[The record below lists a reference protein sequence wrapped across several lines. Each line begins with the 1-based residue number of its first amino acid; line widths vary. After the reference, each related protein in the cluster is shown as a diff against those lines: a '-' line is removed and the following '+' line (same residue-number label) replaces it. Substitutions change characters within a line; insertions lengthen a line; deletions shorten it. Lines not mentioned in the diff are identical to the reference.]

1 MIHSRRNPPRNLRI
15 IPLFMRVFTLIVWGF
30 ASLSAHAQSLPIDFE
45 TPVAGMIGYDNAT
58 FTRVANPS
66 GEGNSS
72 ANVGKIVK
80 NTADQWAGGKIVGM
94 ASLSFTSAASSVLS
108 MDVFTTEPVG
118 SVIKIKLE
126 GPYTSEV
133 DAVTSVSGT
142 WETLLFDFGIPAPSG
157 SAHLVIMPQP
167 FTPGGGA
174 TFYVDNLKQVADP
187 IAPVLAGMPLTFE
200 SDATTDHFFDFES
213 AFATVV
219 ANPHLDAD
227 NPSANV
233 AKLIRYRGAPF
244 GGTKITFS
252 APISFATHTVLSM
265 KVWTTAPVGTY
276 VTLKTEKPF
285 WGVERS
291 VQTTKSG
298 AWETLNFDFAGVPSD
313 MPSLVFLF
321 DFVAGSSNV
330 GNGSANSTFFFDDVK
345 YSGGPLSIDEG
356 AAPAGVRAYPNPTLD
371 YWTFEAAP
379 QQLMQVRLHTLTG
392 QFVEEARGMG
402 QVMLRADGR
411 APGVYL
417 ATVQLGDRSEILRVH
432 VW

>member
-30 ASLSAHAQSLPIDFE
+30 ATLSAHAQSLPIDFE

-108 MDVFTTEPVG
+108 MDVFTTQPVG

-174 TFYVDNLKQVADP
+174 TFYVDNIKQVADP

-330 GNGSANSTFFFDDVK
+330 GNGSANSTFFFDDMK
-345 YSGGPLSIDEG
+345 YSGVPLGTGNEDAVTPVRVHPNPASRHWTF
-356 AAPAGVRAYPNPTLD
+356 AADDRCRMRIELVDLNGRILDCVSGSGTLTLDASSLAAGVYFARIRTDEHSEL
-371 YWTFEAAP
+371 
-379 QQLMQVRLHTLTG
+379 LRL
-392 QFVEEARGMG
+392 VKN
-402 QVMLRADGR
+402 
-411 APGVYL
+411 
-417 ATVQLGDRSEILRVH
+417 
-432 VW
+432 

>member
-1 MIHSRRNPPRNLRI
+1 
-15 IPLFMRVFTLIVWGF
+15 MRFILPCALVGVFSIAIVD
-30 ASLSAHAQSLPIDFE
+30 AHAQSLPIDFE

-108 MDVFTTEPVG
+108 MDVFTTQPVG
-118 SVIKIKLE
+118 TVIKIKLE

-174 TFYVDNLKQVADP
+174 TFYVDNIKQVADP

-345 YSGGPLSIDEG
+345 YSGVPLSIDEG

-411 APGVYL
+411 TPGVYL
-417 ATVQLGDRSEILRVH
+417 ATVKLGDRSEILRVH

>member
-1 MIHSRRNPPRNLRI
+1 
-15 IPLFMRVFTLIVWGF
+15 MRFILPCALVGVFSIAIVD
-30 ASLSAHAQSLPIDFE
+30 AHAQSLPIDFE

-108 MDVFTTEPVG
+108 MDVFTTQPAG
-118 SVIKIKLE
+118 TVIKIKLE

-174 TFYVDNLKQVADP
+174 TFYVDNIKQVADP

-345 YSGGPLSIDEG
+345 YSGVPLSIDEG
-356 AAPAGVRAYPNPTLD
+356 AALAGVRAYPNPTLD

-411 APGVYL
+411 TPGVYL
-417 ATVQLGDRSEILRVH
+417 ATVKLGDRSEILRVH

>member
-1 MIHSRRNPPRNLRI
+1 
-15 IPLFMRVFTLIVWGF
+15 MRFILPCTLVGVFSIAIVD
-30 ASLSAHAQSLPIDFE
+30 AHAQALPIDFE

-108 MDVFTTEPVG
+108 MDVFTPQPVG

-142 WETLLFDFGIPAPSG
+142 WETLLFDFGIPVPSG
-157 SAHLVIMPQP
+157 SSHLVIMPQP

-174 TFYVDNLKQVADP
+174 TFYVDNIKQVADP

-345 YSGGPLSIDEG
+345 YSGVPLSIDEG

-417 ATVQLGDRSEILRVH
+417 ATVQLGDRSEIVRVH

>member
-1 MIHSRRNPPRNLRI
+1 MRI
-15 IPLFMRVFTLIVWGF
+15 FALTLGVTAAF
-30 ASLSAHAQSLPIDFE
+30 SVTAQTLPIDFE
-45 TPVAGMIGYDNAT
+45 TPVSGMIGYDNAT

-72 ANVGKIVK
+72 ATVGKIVK

-94 ASLSFTSAASSVLS
+94 SSLSFNTAASSVLS
-108 MDVFTTEPVG
+108 MDVFTTHPPG
-118 SVIKIKLE
+118 TVIKIKLE

-157 SAHLVIMPQP
+157 STHLVIMPQP

-174 TFYVDNLKQVADP
+174 TFYVDNIKQVADP
-187 IAPVLAGMPLTFE
+187 VAPMLGGLPLTFE

-219 ANPHLDAD
+219 TNPHQNVD
-227 NPSANV
+227 NPSATV
-233 AKLIRYRGAPF
+233 AKLVRYRGAPF
-244 GGTKITFS
+244 GGTKITFLNNL
-252 APISFATHTVLSM
+252 SFATHTVLSM
-265 KVWTTAPVGTY
+265 KVWTSAPVGTY

-298 AWETLNFDFAGVPSD
+298 DWETLTFDFAGVPSD

-321 DFVAGSSNV
+321 DFVAGSTNV
-330 GNGSANSTFFFDDVK
+330 GNGSANSTFFFDEVK
-345 YSGGPLSIDEG
+345 YSGVPLSIDED

-379 QQLMQVRLHTLTG
+379 QQSVQVRLYTLTG
-392 QFVEEARGMG
+392 QLVDEARGIG
-402 QVMLRADGR
+402 QVVLRADGR

-417 ATVQLGDRSEILRVH
+417 ATVQLSDHSEVLRVH

>member
-30 ASLSAHAQSLPIDFE
+30 ASLSAHAQALPIDFE

-108 MDVFTTEPVG
+108 MDVFTTQPVG
-118 SVIKIKLE
+118 TVIKIKLE

-174 TFYVDNLKQVADP
+174 TFYVDNIKQVADP

-345 YSGGPLSIDEG
+345 YSGVPLSIGDG
-356 AAPAGVRAYPNPTLD
+356 AALAGVRAYPNPTLD

>member
-30 ASLSAHAQSLPIDFE
+30 ATLSAHAQSLPIDFE

-108 MDVFTTEPVG
+108 MDVFTTQPAG
-118 SVIKIKLE
+118 TVIKIKLE

-157 SAHLVIMPQP
+157 STHLVIMPQP

-174 TFYVDNLKQVADP
+174 TFYVDNIKQVADP

-252 APISFATHTVLSM
+252 ALISFATHTVLSM

-345 YSGGPLSIDEG
+345 YSGVPLSIDEG

-411 APGVYL
+411 APGLYL

>member
-1 MIHSRRNPPRNLRI
+1 MRI
-15 IPLFMRVFTLIVWGF
+15 FALTLSVTAAF
-30 ASLSAHAQSLPIDFE
+30 CVTAQSLPIDFE
-45 TPVAGMIGYDNAT
+45 TPVSGMIGYDNAT

-80 NTADQWAGGKIVGM
+80 ISADQWAGGKIVGVS
-94 ASLSFTSAASSVLS
+94 SLNFNTAASSVLS
-108 MDVFTTEPVG
+108 MDVFTTQPPG
-118 SVIKIKLE
+118 TVIKIKLE

-157 SAHLVIMPQP
+157 STHLVIMPQP

-174 TFYVDNLKQVADP
+174 TFYVDNIKQVADP
-187 IAPVLAGMPLTFE
+187 VAPMLGGLPLTFE

-219 ANPHLDAD
+219 TNPHQNVD
-227 NPSANV
+227 NPSATV

-252 APISFATHTVLSM
+252 NNLSFATHTVLSM
-265 KVWTTAPVGTY
+265 KVWTSAPVGTY

-298 AWETLNFDFAGVPSD
+298 DWETLTFDFAGVPSD

-321 DFVAGSSNV
+321 DFVAGSTNV
-330 GNGSANSTFFFDDVK
+330 GNGSANSIFYVDDVK
-345 YSGGPLSIDEG
+345 YAGIPLGTGNEG
-356 AAPAGVRAYPNPTLD
+356 ATNRVRVYPNPTSQL
-371 YWTFEAAP
+371 WTFAADDR
-379 QQLMQVRLHTLTG
+379 QSAYIELVDLNGRILDRVTGSGTLTLDASG
-392 QFVEEARGMG
+392 LAS
-402 QVMLRADGR
+402 
-411 APGVYL
+411 GVYF
-417 ATVQLGDRSEILRVH
+417 ARIRSDEHSELIRLVKN
-432 VW
+432 

>member
-30 ASLSAHAQSLPIDFE
+30 ATLSAHAQSLPIDFE

-108 MDVFTTEPVG
+108 MDVFTTQPAG
-118 SVIKIKLE
+118 TVIKVKLE

-174 TFYVDNLKQVADP
+174 TFYVDNIKQVADP

-345 YSGGPLSIDEG
+345 YSGVPLSIDEG

-411 APGVYL
+411 TPGVYL
-417 ATVQLGDRSEILRVH
+417 ATVKLGDRSEILRVH

>member
-1 MIHSRRNPPRNLRI
+1 
-15 IPLFMRVFTLIVWGF
+15 MRFILPCALVGVFSIAIVD
-30 ASLSAHAQSLPIDFE
+30 AHAQSLPIDFE

-108 MDVFTTEPVG
+108 MDVFTTQPAG
-118 SVIKIKLE
+118 TVIKIKLE

-174 TFYVDNLKQVADP
+174 TFYVDNIKQVADP

-345 YSGGPLSIDEG
+345 YSGVPLSIDEG

-411 APGVYL
+411 TPGVYL
-417 ATVQLGDRSEILRVH
+417 ATVKLGDRSEILRVH

>member
-1 MIHSRRNPPRNLRI
+1 MRI
-15 IPLFMRVFTLIVWGF
+15 FALTLGVTAAF
-30 ASLSAHAQSLPIDFE
+30 CVTAQSLPIDFE
-45 TPVAGMIGYDNAT
+45 TPVSGMIGYDNAT

-94 ASLSFTSAASSVLS
+94 SSLSFNTAASSVLS
-108 MDVFTTEPVG
+108 MDVFTTQPPG
-118 SVIKIKLE
+118 TVIKIKLE

-157 SAHLVIMPQP
+157 STHLVIMPQP

-174 TFYVDNLKQVADP
+174 TFYVDNIKQVADP
-187 IAPVLAGMPLTFE
+187 VAPMLGGLPLTFE

-219 ANPHLDAD
+219 TNPHQNVD
-227 NPSANV
+227 NPSATV
-233 AKLIRYRGAPF
+233 AKLVRYRGAPF

-252 APISFATHTVLSM
+252 NNLSFATHTVLSM
-265 KVWTTAPVGTY
+265 KVWTSAPVGTY

-298 AWETLNFDFAGVPSD
+298 DWETLTFDFAGVPSD

-321 DFVAGSSNV
+321 DFAAGSTNV
-330 GNGSANSTFFFDDVK
+330 GNGSANSTFFFDEVK
-345 YSGGPLSIDEG
+345 YSGVPLSIDED
-356 AAPAGVRAYPNPTLD
+356 AAPTGVRAYPNPTLD

-379 QQLMQVRLHTLTG
+379 QQSVQVRLYTLTG
-392 QFVEEARGMG
+392 QLVDEARGIG
-402 QVMLRADGR
+402 QVVLRADGR

-417 ATVQLGDRSEILRVH
+417 ASVQLSDHSEVLRVH

>member
-1 MIHSRRNPPRNLRI
+1 MRI
-15 IPLFMRVFTLIVWGF
+15 FALTLGVTAAF
-30 ASLSAHAQSLPIDFE
+30 CVTAQSLPIDFE
-45 TPVAGMIGYDNAT
+45 TPVSGMIGYDNAT

-80 NTADQWAGGKIVGM
+80 ITADQWAGGKIVGM
-94 ASLSFTSAASSVLS
+94 SSLNFNTTASSVLS
-108 MDVFTTEPVG
+108 MDVFTTQPPG
-118 SVIKIKLE
+118 TVIKIKLE

-142 WETLLFDFGIPAPSG
+142 WETLLFDFGIPAPNG
-157 SAHLVIMPQP
+157 STHLVIMPQP

-174 TFYVDNLKQVADP
+174 TFYVDNIKQVADP
-187 IAPVLAGMPLTFE
+187 VAPMLGGLPLTFE

-219 ANPHLDAD
+219 TNPHQNVD
-227 NPSANV
+227 NPSATV
-233 AKLIRYRGAPF
+233 AKLVRYRGAPF

-252 APISFATHTVLSM
+252 NNLSFATHTVLSM
-265 KVWTTAPVGTY
+265 KVWTSAPVGTY

-298 AWETLNFDFAGVPSD
+298 DWETLTFDFAGVPSD

-321 DFVAGSSNV
+321 DFVAGSTNV
-330 GNGSANSTFFFDDVK
+330 GNGSANSTFFFDEVK
-345 YSGGPLSIDEG
+345 YSGVPLSIDED
-356 AAPAGVRAYPNPTLD
+356 AAPTGVRAYPNPTLD

-379 QQLMQVRLHTLTG
+379 QQSVQVRLYTLTG
-392 QFVEEARGMG
+392 QLVDEARGIG
-402 QVMLRADGR
+402 QVVLRADGR

-417 ATVQLGDRSEILRVH
+417 ATVQLRDYSEVLRVH